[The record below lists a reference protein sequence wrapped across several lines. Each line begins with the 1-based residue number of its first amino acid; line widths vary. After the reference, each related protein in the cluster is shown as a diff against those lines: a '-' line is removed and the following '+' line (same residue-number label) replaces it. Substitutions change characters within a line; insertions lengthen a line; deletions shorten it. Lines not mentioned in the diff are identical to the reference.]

1 MSRQRSRHLLSPVF
15 DLIRNKPWYEPFRR
29 AFWSNPDRLMAAKAT
44 LAISMLAIPFVLAGQ
59 SFFAVTLALGAVAG
73 ALSETDDHPRGRI
86 KSLLLKT
93 GSFAVSSLAVEL
105 LRPFPLFLGLGLA
118 VSTIGFI
125 LIGGLSE
132 RFRGIT
138 FGAILV
144 GIYAMLG
151 AEISPAWY
159 LQPIL
164 LPAGALFYGL
174 FSLLLLYYHPFR
186 LLDEQLARGFRALS
200 KYLDEKANLFPSDEK
215 MQEEIRNRL
224 ALLNVQLVGAL
235 DRCKEVLNSYSD
247 ALKDEAPLKPYLRY
261 FMLLQSLHERAAS
274 SHERY
279 DRLSQ
284 DPANRQ
290 LMEGIGQLLH
300 QLSRATRKFAES
312 LLSGIPYL
320 HPESLAWTVN
330 VLNEQLE
337 RQGTTETHPLA
348 LLISNLSRSN
358 TSLQNLNEDHQRNLV
373 PRLEKDSR
381 SMMQRLKD
389 QLNWNHPRLRYA
401 IRLSLCFLVGF
412 GISEAFDLSK
422 GVWII
427 LTCLFVCQ
435 PSYSETRRRLFQRV
449 LGTLCGVISGV
460 IIIQLLPTMP
470 GQLLLMLVSAY
481 VFFTWLRRKYSISV
495 IFITIFVLCAFNLI
509 SHHGVVLMLPRL
521 TDTLIGSALAII
533 SVRLLWPDWQYKR
546 LPPLLNEAIAKNTA
560 YFQAI
565 LEAYRHPINDDDDLA
580 YRIARRQ
587 AHRADNALAL
597 AWQDMQME
605 PRQQRQSREEAFTL
619 TYLNHAF
626 LSYLSALG
634 AHREQQ
640 HHLNPEIL
648 IFAEE
653 ILEALQETGI
663 APGKGENKKNIH
675 PVPILEQIRH
685 RMTEADPGILKQQF
699 ILLYNIAEVTDQL
712 IEQANRFRRPET
724 GKGRNREN

>member
-1 MSRQRSRHLLSPVF
+1 MNGQRRRHLFFRFF
-15 DLIRNKPWYEPFRR
+15 DLVRNKPWYEPFRR
-29 AFWSNPDRLMAAKAT
+29 AFWSNPDRLMAVKAT
-44 LAISMLAIPFVLAGQ
+44 LAISMLVIPFVLAGR

-105 LRPFPLFLGLGLA
+105 LRPYPLLLGVGLA

-174 FSLLLLYYHPFR
+174 FSLLLLYYRPWR
-186 LLDEQLARGFRALS
+186 LLDEQLARGFLALS

-215 MQEEIRNRL
+215 MQGEIRNRL

-235 DRCKEVLNSYSD
+235 DRTKEILNSYSD
-247 ALKDEAPLKPYLRY
+247 ALKDEASLKPYLRY

-284 DPANRQ
+284 DPGNRQ

-312 LLSGIPYL
+312 LLTGIPYH
-320 HPESLAWTVN
+320 HPEALAWTVN
-330 VLNEQLE
+330 VLNEQLA

-358 TSLQNLNEDHQRNLV
+358 TSLQNLDEDHQRTLV

-389 QLNWNHPRLRYA
+389 QLSWNHPRLRYA

-412 GISEAFDLSK
+412 AISEAFDLTK

-427 LTCLFVCQ
+427 LTSLFVCQ

-509 SHHGVVLMLPRL
+509 SHHGVALMLPRL
-521 TDTLIGSALAII
+521 ADTLIGSALAII

-565 LEAYRHPINDDDDLA
+565 LEAYRHPINDDDLA

-597 AWQDMQME
+597 SWQDMQME
-605 PRQQRQSREEAFTL
+605 PRQQRQSREDAFTL

-640 HHLNPEIL
+640 HHMNPEIL
-648 IFAEE
+648 IVANE
-653 ILEALQETGI
+653 ILEALLETNMT
-663 APGKGENKKNIH
+663 PGKGESKKNIRT
-675 PVPILEQIRH
+675 VPILEQIRH
-685 RMTEADPGILKQQF
+685 RMTETNPGILKQQF
-699 ILLYNIAEVTDQL
+699 ILLYNIAEVTGQL
-712 IEQANRFRRPET
+712 IEQANRFRKPET
-724 GKGRNREN
+724 GKGRNR